1 MTDATFLTYYTSIM
15 AREKKRNGN
24 GGSSKNG
31 NGERTPRF
39 DLHPE
44 TKKSVLGIVFFA
56 LAALAILSA
65 FDLAGRAGSTLFA
78 VLHSLLGVGF
88 FLVPLTFCIIG
99 IAFFR
104 SLKTNIYFTPLF
116 GGGLFLLSFLGIIDV
131 FSRRTAD
138 AAAMAGN
145 YPAGYI
151 GFAVSYPF
159 LYLFGFWASL
169 LIFFVAVLIA
179 VSVAFNVPLFHKKE
193 DEEAEEGDAFREK
206 EDLDGVPGTIEDME
220 RVKSAGFTATAIS
233 ALKGMAPPDNK
244 EKPADTRTTE
254 ERLAKKTGPSSS
266 QTVAD
271 FVVETHQAQY
281 QIPPI
286 SLLESDSGKPNSGD
300 IAAYSTVIQK
310 TLHNFGIDVEMGE
323 VNVGPTVTQ
332 YTLKPA
338 QGIKLSRIVALQNDL
353 SLSLAA
359 HPLRIE
365 APIPGR
371 SLVGIEIPNKV
382 VSIVRLRNL
391 IDNPAFAESP
401 PLTMCLGRDV
411 SGNPQYADIEKMP
424 HVLIAGATGSGKSIC
439 LHSLLTS
446 LLYKNFPQMLKLL
459 IIDPKRIELAAYN
472 GIPHLLAP
480 IITERDKALA
490 ALRWAVKEMER
501 RYEALSLFH
510 VRNISSYNAQV
521 AKGKTDGSIMPYI
534 IIVIDELADLMAV
547 SAKEVEGAIVR
558 LAQMSRAV
566 GLHLVVSTQRPSVEV
581 ITGLIKANIPCRI
594 AFQVPS
600 LVDSRT
606 ILDMSGAEKLVG
618 NGDMLFLS
626 QDLAK
631 PRRIQGGF
639 VSEKEVKRITD
650 FIRETSAQTESAE
663 SEGIAS
669 ELDKK
674 KTTIDL
680 TADLDAYKGDDDDSD
695 DEMFEQAKEVIA
707 QAQKASTSLLQ
718 RRLKLGYARA
728 ARLMDMLEAEGL
740 IGPSDGAKPR
750 EVYITPQEMTA
761 HDEEI

>member
-1 MTDATFLTYYTSIM
+1 M
-15 AREKKRNGN
+15 ANYKNGSGQNGN
-24 GGSSKNG
+24 GKKRRNEKEPSTRRLN
-31 NGERTPRF
+31 
-39 DLHPE
+39 LHPE
-44 TKKSVLGIVFFA
+44 TKKSVLGIIFFA
-56 LAALAILSA
+56 CAALALLSA
-65 FDLAGRAGSTLFA
+65 FDLAGRAGGALYG

-104 SLKTNIYFTPLF
+104 SLSTNIYFTPLF
-116 GGGLFLLSFLGIIDV
+116 GGTLFLLSFLGIIDI
-131 FSRRTAD
+131 FSRHGAD
-138 AAAMAGN
+138 ALAEAGN

-159 LYLFGFWASL
+159 LYFFGFWASL
-169 LIFFVAVLIA
+169 LIFFVLALIA
-179 VSVAFNVPLFHKKE
+179 ISIAFNLPLFHHQKE
-193 DEEAEEGDAFREK
+193 EEGDEREFAMK
-206 EDLDGVPGTIEDME
+206 EDLDDTLLTMEDME
-220 RVKSAGFTATAIS
+220 KKKTASFTATALS
-233 ALKGMAPPDNK
+233 ALKEKTSETLEKVGMARVIEGK
-244 EKPADTRTTE
+244 QT
-254 ERLAKKTGPSSS
+254 KKAGPSPS

-271 FVVETHQAQY
+271 FIVETHHENY

-300 IAAYSTVIQK
+300 IQAYSAVIQK

-382 VSIVRLRNL
+382 VSVVRLRNL
-391 IDNPAFAESP
+391 IDNPAFREAP

-480 IITERDKALA
+480 VIIDRGKALS
-490 ALRWAVKEMER
+490 ALRWTVKEMER
-501 RYEALSLFH
+501 RYEALSEH
-510 VRNISSYNAQV
+510 HARNISSYNAQV
-521 AKGKTDGSIMPYI
+521 AKGKVSGTIMPYI
-534 IIVIDELADLMAV
+534 IIVIDELADLMSV
-547 SAKEVEGAIVR
+547 SPKEVEGAIVR

-566 GLHLVVSTQRPSVEV
+566 GIHLVISTQRPSVEV

-594 AFQVPS
+594 AFQLPS

-618 NGDMLFLS
+618 SGDMLFLS

-650 FIRETSAQTESAE
+650 FIRETASQGHIAE
-663 SEGIAS
+663 SDSIALA
-669 ELDKK
+669 LDTK

-680 TADLDAYKGDDDDSD
+680 TVDLDEYKGDEDGD
-695 DEMFEQAKEVIA
+695 DELVEQAKEIIV
-707 QAQKASTSLLQ
+707 QAKKASTSLLQ

-728 ARLMDMLEAEGL
+728 ARLMDVLEERGF
-740 IGPSDGAKPR
+740 IGPADGAKPR
-750 EVYITPQEMTA
+750 EVYIA
-761 HDEEI
+761 SSAAEENEKI